1 MSHSLALISPATL
14 HALGWALMH
23 FLWEGAALAALYAA
37 ASAFCRTASAR
48 YILGVAVLAAM
59 LVAPAITFT
68 QLFPRAATA
77 DSFFAADFSSNVA
90 PGANQ
95 AAAVSPARSLPNL
108 SATIPQSGALLLF
121 VELWFAGV
129 VLLSLRTAGGFF
141 AIERMRRRES
151 KPVSAL
157 LLEKCR
163 SLQRRLRL
171 DRVVQFCECR
181 RLDAPAVI
189 GWFRPVVLLPLT
201 ALTGLSDEQLEAV
214 IAHELA
220 HIRRFDSFVNLFQ
233 IAAETL
239 LFYHPAVWWV
249 SKRTRDERE
258 NCCDDVAISVCG
270 DAVGYARALTLMEEW
285 RSAPSFAMAA
295 NRGSLAARVRRLL
308 GLDSLSSGA
317 RSAGFA
323 ASFFCL
329 AGALLA
335 GNAFVGVAQNFFGFD
350 GVPSSIR
357 MNTAPPAAAPI
368 AHVLNRATS
377 RVLNNVASRVLAQV
391 TESAQSTTYPAPQA
405 ASSSQSA
412 SSSSGSYIEQMKA
425 AGYDNLTVEQLI
437 SLKVQGVTP
446 EYVKQIHDLGL
457 KPSVDELI
465 GMKVQGISP
474 EYIRD
479 MRAADVNADMN
490 HLIGMKVQGLTPEY
504 VKQMKA
510 LGLEVDE
517 DRLIGMKV
525 QGITPEYVQAMR
537 AAGADADIDRLIG
550 MKVQGVTPDYVK
562 QVHDLGLKPSV
573 DELIGMKVQGISP
586 EYIRDMRA
594 AGVDAKIDHLIG
606 MKVQGVTPDYVKQMK
621 DLGIQPDSDELIG
634 MKVQGVSPKYIRD
647 MRDAGL
653 SLSSDQ
659 LVGMKVQGV
668 TPDYVKAMKATGLP
682 DFKDDPDNY
691 IGAKVN
697 GITPEFVKQVQSR
710 GFKDLDLDKIIA
722 LKNAGI
728 F

>member
-68 QLFPRAATA
+68 QLLPRAATA

-90 PGANQ
+90 LVANQ
-95 AAAVSPARSLPNL
+95 AAAASSARNLPSLP
-108 SATIPQSGALLLF
+108 ATIPQSGALLLF

-129 VLLSLRTAGGFF
+129 VLLSLRAAGGFF

-189 GWFRPVVLLPLT
+189 GWFRPVVLLPLS

-308 GLDSLSSGA
+308 GLDSFSSGA

-350 GVPSSIR
+350 GVPSSMR
-357 MNTAPPAAAPI
+357 VNSAPPAAAPI

-377 RVLNNVASRVLAQV
+377 RVLNNVASRVLAQAA
-391 TESAQSTTYPAPQA
+391 ESAQSADPAPQA

-437 SLKVQGVTP
+437 SLTVQGVTP

-465 GMKVQGISP
+465 S
-474 EYIRD
+474 
-479 MRAADVNADMN
+479 
-490 HLIGMKVQGLTPEY
+490 
-504 VKQMKA
+504 
-510 LGLEVDE
+510 
-517 DRLIGMKV
+517 
-525 QGITPEYVQAMR
+525 
-537 AAGADADIDRLIG
+537 
-550 MKVQGVTPDYVK
+550 
-562 QVHDLGLKPSV
+562 
-573 DELIGMKVQGISP
+573 MKVQGISP

-594 AGVDAKIDHLIG
+594 AGVNADMSHLIG
-606 MKVQGVTPDYVKQMK
+606 MKVQGLTPEYAKQMK
-621 DLGIQPDSDELIG
+621 ALGLEVDEDRL
-634 MKVQGVSPKYIRD
+634 
-647 MRDAGL
+647 
-653 SLSSDQ
+653 
-659 LVGMKVQGV
+659 
-668 TPDYVKAMKATGLP
+668 
-682 DFKDDPDNY
+682 
-691 IGAKVN
+691 
-697 GITPEFVKQVQSR
+697 
-710 GFKDLDLDKIIA
+710 
-722 LKNAGI
+722 
-728 F
+728 

>member
-90 PGANQ
+90 LVANQ
-95 AAAVSPARSLPNL
+95 AAAASSARNLPSLP
-108 SATIPQSGALLLF
+108 ATIPQSGALLLF

-129 VLLSLRTAGGFF
+129 VLLSLRAAGGFF

-308 GLDSLSSGA
+308 GLENFSSGA

-350 GVPSSIR
+350 GVPSSMC

-377 RVLNNVASRVLAQV
+377 RVLNNVASRVLAQAA
-391 TESAQSTTYPAPQA
+391 ESAQSADPAPQA

-425 AGYDNLTVEQLI
+425 AGYDNLSVEQLI

-465 GMKVQGISP
+465 SMKVQGISP

-479 MRAADVNADMN
+479 MRAAGVNADMN

-525 QGITPEYVQAMR
+525 QG
-537 AAGADADIDRLIG
+537 
-550 MKVQGVTPDYVK
+550 VTPDYVK

-586 EYIRDMRA
+586 DYIRDMRA
-594 AGVDAKIDHLIG
+594 AGVDAKIDHIIG

-634 MKVQGVSPKYIRD
+634 MKVQGVSPEYIRD
-647 MRDAGL
+647 MRAAGL

-668 TPDYVKAMKATGLP
+668 TPEYVKAMKATGLP